1 MRNNT
6 KVIEINSRKKPIA
19 LVPNRLTEARII
31 ARLTQTQL
39 AARIN
44 VSRQAI
50 SNYEKGNRVPD
61 PETFHKILQELKQ
74 PIKFFTNTSYPVFG
88 QQGAN
93 FFRKKGVDNKWKNRA
108 CAIYASW
115 FTASVKLLEP
125 FLNLPEVKL
134 PSFEPIN
141 KVANNYTK
149 EEIEQYAE
157 KLREELGLGLGPI
170 SNVMGLLEQMGI
182 FICHLALEKENID
195 AFSYWSGDRPFIF
208 LASDKKSAVRR
219 RFDAT
224 HELAHLC
231 LHTWVTEEELDD
243 PKRLKQIEKEADHF
257 AGAFLLPRRSF
268 LNEIYSTKVES
279 FIHLKSRWKV
289 SIQSMVQ
296 RCKQLGIFDEYQIL
310 NLQKQISYKKWRTNE
325 PLDSGPGA
333 LAFEEPLLLNYVVK
347 KLIKSGKFTFDELI
361 NELPL
366 SIEILKQ
373 FFNLSE
379 SYFAE
384 SVHKKLCISKFN

>member
-1 MRNNT
+1 M
-6 KVIEINSRKKPIA
+6 
-19 LVPNRLTEARII
+19 
-31 ARLTQTQL
+31 
-39 AARIN
+39 
-44 VSRQAI
+44 
-50 SNYEKGNRVPD
+50 
-61 PETFHKILQELKQ
+61 
-74 PIKFFTNTSYPVFG
+74 
-88 QQGAN
+88 
-93 FFRKKGVDNKWKNRA
+93 
-108 CAIYASW
+108 
-115 FTASVKLLEP
+115 
-125 FLNLPEVKL
+125 
-134 PSFEPIN
+134 
-141 KVANNYTK
+141 
-149 EEIEQYAE
+149 
-157 KLREELGLGLGPI
+157 
-170 SNVMGLLEQMGI
+170 
-182 FICHLALEKENID
+182 
-195 AFSYWSGDRPFIF
+195 
-208 LASDKKSAVRR
+208 ASDKKSAVRR